1 MVDSIALED
10 CHYIGTIMAVASIPF
25 PFDIIKNLYVSPIK
39 FTCSVAL
46 LVPFLVCY
54 KVAGLIGI
62 INPPF
67 FLNYLALF
75 PFERPK
81 RASCELDSQSW

>member
-1 MVDSIALED
+1 MLIQL
-10 CHYIGTIMAVASIPF
+10 
-25 PFDIIKNLYVSPIK
+25 K

-54 KVAGLIGI
+54 KVAGLRGI

-81 RASCELDSQSW
+81 RASCELDLQSWQFMSLLDNLEGKG